1 MEVEEEEEEGEAV
14 PDTPRTPEGTGIR
27 VPATR
32 GGATVPVA
40 MVQSTKNPAQNWS
53 VESFFSF
60 LFFSFFFHNATCQ

>member
-40 MVQSTKNPAQNWS
+40 MVTIHQKSGS
-53 VESFFSF
+53 ELVSRVSLF
-60 LFFSFFFHNATCQ
+60 LLLFFHNATCQ

>member
-1 MEVEEEEEEGEAV
+1 MEEEEEEEEGEAV

-40 MVQSTKNPAQNWS
+40 MVQSNKNPAQN
-53 VESFFSF
+53 
-60 LFFSFFFHNATCQ
+60 